1 MEELAR
7 VMTQKGSVYVYE
19 EADSSLVKIAYAP
32 YGLERID
39 IACITHTD
47 DTVKTVT
54 TTTEA
59 ESFYEDVYGDDWNF
73 VTCDEITGYVG
84 AWLEADTSDIPVEA
98 VKHLQEACII
108 CSKELEKPLEE
119 PMEKCGPLEK
129 FKDDIHYHCNGNV
142 AHRFSDL
149 RKTLLKEGVAV
160 NSGEYEMGMLIPMY
174 HGSETIIGGFSQDKM
189 NCGVMGEGV
198 YFTSVFE
205 EACDYAINALD
216 IIEERPGS
224 YLWNGERYEY
234 GCLCEELEEKGY
246 VKSYYLL
253 IEDNND
259 ITRSKYGNGGV
270 VAVAR
275 DVRQIFPR
283 NLY

>member
-1 MEELAR
+1 MKELAR

-32 YGLERID
+32 YGLKRTD

-54 TTTEA
+54 TTTET
-59 ESFYEDVYGDDWNF
+59 ESFYEDVYEDDWNF

-84 AWLEADTSDIPVEA
+84 AWLEADTSDIPIEA
-98 VKHLQEACII
+98 VKHLQEAHNI
-108 CSKELEKPLEE
+108 CNKMLEVPLESAE
-119 PMEKCGPLEK
+119 PVPRVSE
-129 FKDDIHYHCNGNV
+129 
-142 AHRFSDL
+142 L

-160 NSGEYEMGMLIPMY
+160 NSGEYEKGMLIPMY
-174 HGSETIIGGFSQDKM
+174 HGSETVIGGFSQDKM

-253 IEDNND
+253 VEDSND
-259 ITRSKYGNGGV
+259 ITHSKYGNGGI